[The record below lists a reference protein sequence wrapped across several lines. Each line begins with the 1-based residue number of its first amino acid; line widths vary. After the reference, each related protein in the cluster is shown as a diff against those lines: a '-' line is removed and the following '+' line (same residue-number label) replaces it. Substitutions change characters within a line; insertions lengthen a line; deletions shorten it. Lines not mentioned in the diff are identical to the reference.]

1 MKSKYSIQ
9 KNPLHRSEEGFSGQ
23 IFHGIPVL
31 ADGQTKYAIPEKE
44 WTTAHEKSFLDEAAM
59 PGRYLSHRRRAV
71 QSHRNSVAGLYP
83 LVHVHRGRAVLS
95 AHRLHSDRPGEVGTV
110 PPLPALLRRRDG
122 RGVFQRLP
130 VQSQVAHERLGLQR
144 VPAQYYGPGVPAVFR
159 AVGAAEHRGYSA
171 VPLLFFLA
179 GDGADPPPSG
189 EGARL
194 TLEGQ
199 ASCKGQAPQRGE
211 RAEHTSRPNRTRR

>member
-1 MKSKYSIQ
+1 
-9 KNPLHRSEEGFSGQ
+9 
-23 IFHGIPVL
+23 
-31 ADGQTKYAIPEKE
+31 
-44 WTTAHEKSFLDEAAM
+44 M

-144 VPAQYYGPGVPAVFR
+144 VPAQYYGPGVPSVFR
-159 AVGAAEHRGYSA
+159 AVGLLSIVAI
-171 VPLLFFLA
+171 PLYRFFF
-179 GDGADPPPSG
+179 SW
-189 EGARL
+189 
-194 TLEGQ
+194 LETG
-199 ASCKGQAPQRGE
+199 RI
-211 RAEHTSRPNRTRR
+211 RRHPAKEQG